1 MNRGGSAVIKR
12 AGQVLTMA
20 DEAHSLAVFV
30 DFENLAIG
38 FERDHAMGGGG
49 GAPSSRRR
57 RVKSADT
64 LDVTAILERLVEKGK
79 VIVKRAYADW
89 GRFEKYRE
97 AMHDAGVQ
105 MMEIPERGK
114 TGKNHA
120 DIQLCVDAMDMCY
133 SKEHVDTFVIVSGD
147 SDFTPLVAKLKENGK
162 SVIGL
167 GMKESTSD
175 LLASSCDEFIY
186 YEDLV
191 KAPSAPKMAASA
203 IPKAK
208 RPAVKLLV
216 ESIEAL
222 QRENKDPMYSSL
234 VKDTMKRKQPDFNES
249 TYGYRTFQALLEEA
263 EKLGLVT
270 LRVDQRSGTY
280 VVTGFADNHA

>member
-1 MNRGGSAVIKR
+1 
-12 AGQVLTMA
+12 MA

-38 FERDHAMGGGG
+38 FEREHPARN
-49 GAPSSRRR
+49 GATPRRR
-57 RVKSADT
+57 TKKADDDT
-64 LDVTAILERLVEKGK
+64 LDVNAILERLVEKGK

-89 GRFEKYRE
+89 GRFDKYRE
-97 AMHDAGVQ
+97 KMHDAGVQ

-120 DIQLCVDAMDMCY
+120 DIQLCVDAMDLCY

-162 SVIGL
+162 AVIGL

-186 YEDLV
+186 YEDLG
-191 KAPSAPKMAASA
+191 KGLSAPSVATTE
-203 IPKAK
+203 IPKVK
-208 RPAVKLLV
+208 RPVMKLLS
-216 ESIEAL
+216 ESVQAL
-222 QRENKDPMYSSL
+222 QRENKDIMYSSL
-234 VKDTMKRKQPDFNES
+234 VKDTMKRKQPAFTES
-249 TYGYRTFQALLEEA
+249 SYGYRTFQALLEDA
-263 EKLGLVT
+263 EKLGLVA

-280 VVTGFADNHA
+280 VVVGFAEGK

>member
-1 MNRGGSAVIKR
+1 
-12 AGQVLTMA
+12 MA
-20 DEAHSLAVFV
+20 DEAHSLAVFI
-30 DFENLAIG
+30 DFENLALG
-38 FERDHAMGGGG
+38 FERDRPAGGGKARG
-49 GAPSSRRR
+49 S
-57 RVKSADT
+57 KTDQL
-64 LDVTAILERLVEKGK
+64 LDITAILERLVEKGK
-79 VIVKRAYADW
+79 VIAKIAYADW
-89 GRFEKYRE
+89 GRFDKYRV
-97 AMHDAGVQ
+97 AMHDAGIQ

-120 DIQLCVDAMDMCY
+120 DIQLCVDAMDLCY
-133 SKEHVDTFVIVSGD
+133 SKEHVDTFVVVSGD

-191 KAPSAPKMAASA
+191 TGPAAPSVAAVE
-203 IPKAK
+203 IPKPK
-208 RPAVKLLV
+208 RPAMKLLV
-216 ESIEAL
+216 ETIQGL
-222 QRENKDPMYSSL
+222 QRENKDVMYSSL

-249 TYGYRTFQALLEEA
+249 GYGYRTFQALLEDA

-270 LRVDQRSGTY
+270 LRVDMRSGTY
-280 VVTGFADNHA
+280 VVVGFAEGK

>member
-1 MNRGGSAVIKR
+1 MP
-12 AGQVLTMA
+12 
-20 DEAHSLAVFV
+20 DEAHSLAVFI

-38 FERDHAMGGGG
+38 FERDRQPGGGTHRKKG
-49 GAPSSRRR
+49 
-57 RVKSADT
+57 DEL
-64 LDVTAILERLVEKGK
+64 LDVNAILERLVEKGK

-97 AMHDAGVQ
+97 VMHDAGVQ

-114 TGKNHA
+114 MGKNHA

-147 SDFTPLVAKLKENGK
+147 SDFTPLVGKLKENGK

-186 YEDLV
+186 YEDLG
-191 KAPSAPKMAASA
+191 KGAPAPSVTETA
-203 IPKAK
+203 IPSAK
-208 RPAVKLLV
+208 KPVMKLVV
-216 ESIEAL
+216 ESIQAL
-222 QRENKDPMYSSL
+222 QRENKDVMYSSL
-234 VKDTMKRKQPDFNES
+234 VKDTMKRKQPAFSES
-249 TYGYRTFQALLEEA
+249 SYGYRTFQAVLEDA
-263 EKLGLVT
+263 EKLGLIS
-270 LRVDQRSGTY
+270 LRVDPRSGTY
-280 VVTGFADNHA
+280 VVVGFAEGK

>member
-1 MNRGGSAVIKR
+1 
-12 AGQVLTMA
+12 MA
-20 DEAHSLAVFV
+20 DEAHSLAVFI
-30 DFENLAIG
+30 DFENLALG
-38 FERDHAMGGGG
+38 YERDRPA
-49 GAPSSRRR
+49 GAAGRTRRK
-57 RVKSADT
+57 KSADDR
-64 LDVTAILERLVEKGK
+64 LEIDAVLERLVEKGK

-97 AMHDAGVQ
+97 DMHDAGVQ

-133 SKEHVDTFVIVSGD
+133 SKEHVDTFVVVSGD

-175 LLASSCDEFIY
+175 LLAASCDEFIY

-191 KAPSAPKMAASA
+191 TTPVASKVPASA

-208 RPAVKLLV
+208 RPAVQLLI
-216 ESIEAL
+216 ESVQAL

-249 TYGYRTFQALLEEA
+249 AFGYRTFQALLQDA
-263 EKLGLVT
+263 EKLGIVT
-270 LRVDQRSGTY
+270 LRIDPRSGTY
-280 VVTGFADNHA
+280 AVTGFADKV

>member
-1 MNRGGSAVIKR
+1 MP
-12 AGQVLTMA
+12 
-20 DEAHSLAVFV
+20 DEAHSLAVFI

-38 FERDHAMGGGG
+38 FERDRAPGGQ
-49 GAPSSRRR
+49 PRRKK
-57 RVKSADT
+57 VDEL
-64 LDVTAILERLVEKGK
+64 LDVNAILERLVEKGK

-97 AMHDAGVQ
+97 VMHDSGVQ

-114 TGKNHA
+114 MGKNHA

-147 SDFTPLVAKLKENGK
+147 SDFTPLVGKLKENGK

-186 YEDLV
+186 YEDLG
-191 KAPSAPKMAASA
+191 KGAAEPTVA
-203 IPKAK
+203 TTEIPKAK
-208 RPAVKLLV
+208 QPVMKLLV
-216 ESIEAL
+216 ESIQAL
-222 QRENKDPMYSSL
+222 QRENKDVMYSSL
-234 VKDTMKRKQPDFNES
+234 VKDTMKRKQPAYSES
-249 TYGYRTFQALLEEA
+249 SYGYRTFQAVLEDA
-263 EKLGLVT
+263 EKLGLIT
-270 LRVDQRSGTY
+270 LRVDPRSGTY
-280 VVTGFADNHA
+280 VVVGFAEKK

>member
-1 MNRGGSAVIKR
+1 
-12 AGQVLTMA
+12 
-20 DEAHSLAVFV
+20 
-30 DFENLAIG
+30 
-38 FERDHAMGGGG
+38 
-49 GAPSSRRR
+49 
-57 RVKSADT
+57 
-64 LDVTAILERLVEKGK
+64 
-79 VIVKRAYADW
+79 
-89 GRFEKYRE
+89 
-97 AMHDAGVQ
+97 
-105 MMEIPERGK
+105 
-114 TGKNHA
+114 
-120 DIQLCVDAMDMCY
+120 MDLCY

-147 SDFTPLVAKLKENGK
+147 SDFTPLVSKLKENGK

-167 GMKESTSD
+167 GMKGSTSD

-191 KAPSAPKMAASA
+191 KAPAAPSVAASA

-234 VKDTMKRKQPDFNES
+234 IKDTMKRKQPDFNES
-249 TYGYRTFQALLEEA
+249 SYGYRTFQALLEEA
-263 EKLGLVT
+263 EKLGLVH

-280 VVTGFADNHA
+280 VVTGFAEKQ

>member
-1 MNRGGSAVIKR
+1 
-12 AGQVLTMA
+12 MA
-20 DEAHSLAVFV
+20 EEAHSLAVFV

-38 FERDHAMGGGG
+38 FEREHPNRA
-49 GAPSSRRR
+49 GATPRRGA
-57 RVKSADT
+57 KKIDEQ
-64 LDVTAILERLVEKGK
+64 LDVNAILERLVEKGK

-97 AMHDAGVQ
+97 TMHDAGIQ

-175 LLASSCDEFIY
+175 LLAGSCDEFIY
-186 YEDLV
+186 YEDLGTGPA
-191 KAPSAPKMAASA
+191 APAVSSTE

-208 RPAVKLLV
+208 RPVMKLVV
-216 ESIEAL
+216 ESVQAL
-222 QRENKDPMYSSL
+222 QRENKDVMYSSL
-234 VKDTMKRKQPDFNES
+234 IKDTMKRKQPAFSES
-249 TYGYRTFQALLEEA
+249 SYGYRTFQAVLEDA
-263 EKLGLVT
+263 EKLGLVS
-270 LRVDQRSGTY
+270 LRVDPRSGTY
-280 VVTGFADNHA
+280 VVVGFAEGK